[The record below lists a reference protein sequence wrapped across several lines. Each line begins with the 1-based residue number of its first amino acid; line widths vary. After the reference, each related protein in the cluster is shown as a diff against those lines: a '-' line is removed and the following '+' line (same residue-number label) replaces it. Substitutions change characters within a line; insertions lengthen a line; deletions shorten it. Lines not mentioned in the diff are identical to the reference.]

1 MRLLQKYTLGLL
13 FFAVL
18 FMTACNEDDTVVVDP
33 TMTATYENFTDG
45 DILQIGDTLEFTLE
59 ALAGTEDLANLVF
72 FEDGSRLDNWE
83 DRLFINEEAANTN
96 ALPLSGNAV
105 DGFTWEI
112 DLIVDSVP
120 GEHEVVVEIKDTEGN
135 PASIMFTYSSS
146 NIDTLMGVLFNQGG
160 PEGTGGLD
168 LDTGEGTG
176 TVLPDDANA
185 EIRDQGIDNT
195 RPVTDNWIQ
204 RIAPFD
210 DAEMASLPSEFDYA
224 SVATQSEIISA
235 FESGTLFPDGG
246 ESDVVQEGDVFAV
259 KDNDKYYL
267 ILITEVVVTNEAFNN
282 DDHYVIDIKKT
293 R

>member
-1 MRLLQKYTLGLL
+1 MRLLQKYTIGLL
-13 FFAVL
+13 FFAIL
-18 FMTACNEDDTVVVDP
+18 FMTACNDDDPVIDIDP
-33 TMTATYENFTDG
+33 TLSVTYDDFTNG
-45 DILQIGDTLEFTLE
+45 DIVQMGDTIEFTLE
-59 ALAGTEDLANLVF
+59 ALAGTEDLATLVF

-83 DRLFINEEAANTN
+83 DRLFINEEGASTN
-96 ALPLSGNAV
+96 ALALSGSAV

-112 DLIVDSVP
+112 DLIVDSMP
-120 GEHEVVVEIKDTEGN
+120 GEHEVVVEIEDTDGN
-135 PASIMFTYSSS
+135 AASVRFSYNTS

-160 PEGTGGLD
+160 PDGTGGLD

-176 TVLPDDANA
+176 TDLPEDANA
-185 EIRDQGIDNT
+185 EIRDQGIDEIN
-195 RPVTDNWIQ
+195 RPPTDNWIQ

-210 DAEMASLPSEFDYA
+210 DAEMASLPSEFDFT

-235 FESGTLFPDGG
+235 FESGTIITD

-267 ILITEVVVTNEAFNN
+267 ILITDVVVTNEAFNN